1 MNFTSRKTRRNAT
14 GAILFEVVL
23 ALALFVFAAAVI
35 SGGFSASLKSV
46 DRMRAE
52 LDASNLAIST
62 LAEIELGLRP
72 MTTSPS
78 AEFEPPL
85 EQWTW
90 EGEVTEPSEDLDMGG
105 GLTLVEVIIRNEEQ
119 ERETRIARMIRTAT
133 TSPAAMPE

>member
-1 MNFTSRKTRRNAT
+1 MNFTSRKARRNAT

-90 EGEVTEPSEDLDMGG
+90 EVEVTEPSEDLDMGG

>member
-1 MNFTSRKTRRNAT
+1 VNFTSRKTRRNAS

-90 EGEVTEPSEDLDMGG
+90 EVEVTEPSEDLDMGG
-105 GLTLVEVIIRNEEQ
+105 GLTLVEVIIRNEVQ

>member
-1 MNFTSRKTRRNAT
+1 MNFISRKTRRNAS

-90 EGEVTEPSEDLDMGG
+90 EVEVTEPSEDLDMGG

>member
-1 MNFTSRKTRRNAT
+1 
-14 GAILFEVVL
+14 LFEVVL

-90 EGEVTEPSEDLDMGG
+90 EVEVTEPSEDLDMGG

>member
-1 MNFTSRKTRRNAT
+1 MNFTSRKTRRNAS

-90 EGEVTEPSEDLDMGG
+90 EVEVTEPSEDLDMGG

>member
-1 MNFTSRKTRRNAT
+1 MNFTSRKTRRNAS

-90 EGEVTEPSEDLDMGG
+90 EVEVTEPSEDLDMGG
-105 GLTLVEVIIRNEEQ
+105 GLTLVEVIIRNEVQ